1 MGLLWRLSV
10 VVIILTL
17 APMQAWAE
25 CAWVLWM
32 KDSEIRTQTPWI
44 PVGAFVTQRDCIV
57 GAQQAFDPFRGGGM
71 SALTESGE
79 FSLVTTTRRPGGV
92 VVTVTLQCL
101 PDTIDPRGPK
111 GSGR

>member
-1 MGLLWRLSV
+1 MITYVRATMMV
-10 VVIILTL
+10 AVLTFV
-17 APMQAWAE
+17 PMQAWAE

-32 KDSEIRTQTPWI
+32 NDSEIRTQTPWI
-44 PVGAFVTQRDCIV
+44 PIGAFVTQRDCIV
-57 GAQQAFDPFRGGGM
+57 GAQKAFDPFRGGGM

-92 VVTVTLQCL
+92 IVTVTLQCL

-111 GSGR
+111 GTAQ